1 MIDNSTDN
9 SCVVSD
15 NSNSSSVKS
24 CKNVNS
30 VTIGNASSSYGN
42 NSSTISNIACNTIPG
57 DNVPTNVNDKMD
69 VSNVNDN
76 MGNLNNDNDS
86 TITWD
91 DVVAMEDSAS
101 YTWTRRNGSL
111 SSRIDFFIVAYVWVP
126 SVSFC
131 DIVACPF
138 SDHCAVVMSV
148 HVPEVWKLNLSV
160 LDDFDYVSLI
170 SNFWFHW
177 RAMQPRFSTMAK
189 W

>member
-111 SSRIDFFIVAYVWVP
+111 SSRIDFFIVPYVWVP

-138 SDHCAVVMSV
+138 SDHCAV
-148 HVPEVWKLNLSV
+148 HVCSCSR
-160 LDDFDYVSLI
+160 SLEAQSI
-170 SNFWFHW
+170 CFEQLRLCLPYFQFLVPLACYAAPFFH
-177 RAMQPRFSTMAK
+177 RG
-189 W
+189 